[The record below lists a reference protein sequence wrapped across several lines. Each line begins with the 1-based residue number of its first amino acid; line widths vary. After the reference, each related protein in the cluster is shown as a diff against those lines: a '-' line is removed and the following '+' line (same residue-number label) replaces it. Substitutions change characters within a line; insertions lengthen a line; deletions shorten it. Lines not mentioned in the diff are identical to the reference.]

1 MRREEKESFVSSTR
15 SITASRG
22 IFFFSRVRKKGG
34 FFDSC
39 IISISWWKRAME
51 DRPATGSVA
60 PYFSPKARD
69 THEKTKPITGERRK
83 ENGEKRKRKEREEE
97 KRERKR
103 EACGVFLNID
113 ARERAHNH
121 R

>member
-39 IISISWWKRAME
+39 IISISWWKRAVE

-97 KRERKR
+97 KKER